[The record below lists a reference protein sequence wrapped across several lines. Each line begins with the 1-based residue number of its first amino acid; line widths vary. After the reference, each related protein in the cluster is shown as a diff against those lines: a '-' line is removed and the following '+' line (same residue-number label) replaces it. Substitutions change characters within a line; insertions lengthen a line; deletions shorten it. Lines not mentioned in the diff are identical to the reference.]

1 MLQIHNTLTKQKEK
15 FIPVDKKLVR
25 IYVCGPTVYDFAHI
39 GNFRSWLTADILH
52 RWLHYG
58 LGCQV
63 RLVKNITDVGHLTQD
78 DIEAGEDKIER
89 AAKKQA
95 KTPQEIA
102 RFFEQAFLQDEAQFN
117 ILPAEVYPRA
127 TDNINQMIAIIK
139 TLLDKDLAYEKNGS
153 IFYDVTKFK
162 KYGALSGNTLD
173 KLETGARLEPH
184 PDKKHPYDF
193 ALWLKAN
200 PDHLLQWN
208 SPWSR
213 GYPGW
218 HIECSAMSMRYL
230 SKVFS
235 QTCPTQSLTKARTPE
250 INFNPDKFQTID
262 FHTGGEDNIFPH
274 HENEI
279 AQSEGA
285 TNKQF
290 IKYWLHTKHLLVDGQ
305 KMSKSLDNFYTL
317 RNLIAKN
324 YNPLAFRLLMLSSH
338 YRSQINFSFKGLD
351 QAQTALNRITDF
363 VLSLREVPHF
373 YKSEGRR
380 GNLEPTITDN
390 TLHSVITI
398 AQKDFESNLNDDLNT
413 PQAIA
418 VVFDFIR
425 DINKTTET
433 EHASL
438 SPANAKTIYDLM
450 IKFDKILGLGLD
462 KIQKPET
469 QDKIPQKVQELFNKR
484 NQARQQKNFSL
495 ADNLRQQISQLGY
508 RVLDTD
514 QGSKL
519 EKM

>member
-1 MLQIHNTLTKQKEK
+1 MFQIHNTLTKQKEI
-15 FIPVDKKLVR
+15 FQPVDKKLVR

-52 RWLHYG
+52 RWLRYG
-58 LGCQV
+58 LGHQV
-63 RLVKNITDVGHLTQD
+63 KLVKNITDVGHLTQD
-78 DIEAGEDKIER
+78 DIETGEDKIEH

-117 ILPAEVYPRA
+117 ILPAAVYPRA
-127 TDNINQMIAIIK
+127 TDNIDQMIAIIK
-139 TLLDKDLAYEKNGS
+139 TLLDKNLAYEKNGS
-153 IFYDVTKFK
+153 VFYDVTKFK
-162 KYGALSGNTLD
+162 NYGALSGNTLD

-200 PDHLLQWN
+200 PDHLLQWD

-230 SKVFS
+230 SEAFEL
-235 QTCPTQSLTKARTPE
+235 PMSLRGPRIQAA
-250 INFNPDKFQTID
+250 FQPDKFQTID

-285 TNKQF
+285 TDKQF
-290 IKYWLHTKHLLVDGQ
+290 VKYWLHTKHLLVDGQ
-305 KMSKSLDNFYTL
+305 KMSKSLGNFCTL
-317 RNLIAKN
+317 RDLLAKG

-338 YRSQINFSFKGLD
+338 YRSQVNFSFKGLD
-351 QAQTALNRITDF
+351 QAQTALNRIIDF
-363 VLSLREVPHF
+363 VLSLRAQLALN
-373 YKSEGRR
+373 KMKG
-380 GNLEPTITDN
+380 GNPESNTRTRNDN
-390 TLHSVITI
+390 LHSIITI

-425 DINKTTET
+425 DINKITET
-433 EHASL
+433 EHYPV
-438 SPANAKTIYDLM
+438 SPNNTKTIYDLM
-450 IKFDKILGLGLD
+450 LKFDKILGLCLN
-462 KIQKPET
+462 KIQRSKT
-469 QDKIPQKVQELFNKR
+469 QDNIPQKVQEFFNKR
-484 NQARQQKNFSL
+484 NQARQQKNFTL
-495 ADNLRQQISQLGY
+495 ADDLRQQINQLGY
-508 RVLDTD
+508 KILDAD
-514 QGSKL
+514 QESKL
-519 EKM
+519 EKL